1 MAAVNALF
9 SAFADKTLA
18 FEFNHIVKLITFSS
32 SINDKCDFTD
42 DFNKFIKLVD
52 DSNPGGGTK
61 CYDAIMY
68 SIGSLIEIK
77 KKYPNIISRIIA
89 LTDGEDNES
98 TTNPNLVANLLRK
111 NRVTV
116 DSFVVGSKC

>member
-18 FEFNHIVKLITFSS
+18 FEFNHIVKLVTFSS
-32 SINDKCDFTD
+32 S
-42 DFNKFIKLVD
+42 
-52 DSNPGGGTK
+52 
-61 CYDAIMY
+61 
-68 SIGSLIEIK
+68 
-77 KKYPNIISRIIA
+77 
-89 LTDGEDNES
+89 EDNES